1 MEAPLYSPLL
11 VAGWGV
17 FFSGSQT
24 SSPPLQV
31 GPRLWK
37 PSTSL
42 PGLSP
47 TPASSFHLPDVVV
60 VVVVGLT
67 LPCLFPP
74 PSRGQ
79 ARPAPLAVEGGR

>member
-1 MEAPLYSPLL
+1 MGGALLWLTDLLPTPPGWPTSLEAI
-11 VAGWGV
+11 A
-17 FFSGSQT
+17 
-24 SSPPLQV
+24 
-31 GPRLWK
+31 
-37 PSTSL
+37 SL

-74 PSRGQ
+74 PSQGQ
-79 ARPAPLAVEGGR
+79 ARPAPLAAEGGR